1 MVLKAF
7 SLITLLFLITV
18 LVKGQHVEPQEVLG
32 QNSFVDGPVFPDA
45 EAIKE
50 PTWLEKYGPQIDQP
64 FSGPLS
70 FSHLP
75 YYRCLEKEDVPFD
88 IAIIGMPLDTTVSYR
103 TGCAYDLM
111 QIHD

>member
-1 MVLKAF
+1 MVLKIISFTA
-7 SLITLLFLITV
+7 LLLSIPV
-18 LVKGQHVEPQEVLG
+18 PLVTGQHLEPQVVLG
-32 QNSFVDGPVFPDA
+32 QNSIVDGPIFPDA

-75 YYRCLEKEDVPFD
+75 YYRCLEKEDVLFD

-103 TGCAYDLM
+103 TG
-111 QIHD
+111 